1 MILVSCATFAYLS
14 CCYKQAQNDIVA
26 LQRKDAWVFG
36 QVLNGSKNVKS
47 KSSENIDQLQ
57 ALLDK
62 HQERQEALLHLE
74 YNKLQADFNV
84 LMFAASCLM
93 IIFLVF
99 SLYSIFKTDEMLN
112 KAETEAK
119 GIHKLLDEAKQTTET
134 ITTQC
139 QIMMAQQKG
148 HRMRPPSP
156 VPPLAPQTDEVH
168 SNDMGGERDDS

>member
-1 MILVSCATFAYLS
+1 M
-14 CCYKQAQNDIVA
+14 A
-26 LQRKDAWVFG
+26 LQRKDAWVFE

-47 KSSENIDQLQ
+47 KSSDNIDQLQ

-99 SLYSIFKTDEMLN
+99 SSYSIFKTDE
-112 KAETEAK
+112 
-119 GIHKLLDEAKQTTET
+119 I
-134 ITTQC
+134 
-139 QIMMAQQKG
+139 
-148 HRMRPPSP
+148 P
-156 VPPLAPQTDEVH
+156 VHPLAPQTDVVH
-168 SNDMGGERDDS
+168 TDIMGEERDDS

>member
-1 MILVSCATFAYLS
+1 MEKNNQTKSVFTISGRHRFVACVILVILVSSATFAYLS

-47 KSSENIDQLQ
+47 KSSDNIDQLQ

-93 IIFLVF
+93 IISWCSRYIL
-99 SLYSIFKTDEMLN
+99 SSRPMKCSIRLKLRQ
-112 KAETEAK
+112 KAF
-119 GIHKLLDEAKQTTET
+119 ISYWMRQNRLL
-134 ITTQC
+134 
-139 QIMMAQQKG
+139 
-148 HRMRPPSP
+148 R
-156 VPPLAPQTDEVH
+156 L
-168 SNDMGGERDDS
+168 

>member
-1 MILVSCATFAYLS
+1 MFE
-14 CCYKQAQNDIVA
+14 
-26 LQRKDAWVFG
+26 

-47 KSSENIDQLQ
+47 KSSDNIDQLQ

-99 SLYSIFKTDEMLN
+99 SFYILSSRPMKCSIRLKLRQ
-112 KAETEAK
+112 KAF
-119 GIHKLLDEAKQTTET
+119 ISYWMRQNRLL
-134 ITTQC
+134 
-139 QIMMAQQKG
+139 
-148 HRMRPPSP
+148 R
-156 VPPLAPQTDEVH
+156 L
-168 SNDMGGERDDS
+168 